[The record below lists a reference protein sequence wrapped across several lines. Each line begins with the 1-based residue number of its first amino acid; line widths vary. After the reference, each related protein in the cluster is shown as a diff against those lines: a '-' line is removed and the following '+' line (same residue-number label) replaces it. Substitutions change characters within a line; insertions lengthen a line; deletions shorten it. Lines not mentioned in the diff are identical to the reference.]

1 MTQKEGPPMALI
13 TDISARCQ
21 ALRQDMTLARIYDLT
36 VENPQRVAAH
46 WLEGD
51 TERSATFADYKRQT
65 VNYAAFLRDRLGQA
79 NQGRFVA
86 IQVDTCKEWF
96 SMFWAVLQAGYNPL
110 LLNATLSEDMTSH
123 MLAEAGAV
131 GVIYQGHRYLDGD
144 YIQVN
149 AQAMFDAPEA
159 SDFTPVWGKMVA
171 LCTSGSTATSRIF
184 VYDEVAVCE
193 QVLNSDLLHKANP
206 RIVNNHM
213 QRNLAFLPF
222 HHIFGFMVC
231 VMWCNF
237 IGYETVFIKDRAPDT
252 ILGAM
257 RRFRVNFL
265 CAVPVLANSLSAGL
279 NKKVAAQPP
288 LKRAAFKI
296 MKGLSLGLQNVVP
309 AFGMDFARNVLF
321 KSVNAQLLGPDV
333 NCVILGG
340 SHTPREHMRN
350 IAALGYY
357 TISGFGMTETA
368 ITSAETSLNLHT
380 RTSGSVGRP
389 FASVEYKVE
398 SDGKRSNTGEMLIRG
413 RSVHT
418 GQLKGGQLIPADL
431 DAQGWY
437 RTGDIVRLEKG
448 MRMYV
453 EGRSKDV
460 IINES
465 GENVYPDEIED
476 YFGNLEGVEQYCV
489 LGLKNTGT
497 SRINRLRRRRHA
509 HPNYEDIT
517 LVLNVGERYRDDAFL
532 TQLMRQ
538 VAQNNKRL
546 PVLKQITRVLATRT
560 PFELANGI
568 KVKRLALKKSLEE
581 NLIPYR
587 DLDLR
592 SGSLPL
598 TDKEPLVVEEVVPEV
613 VGQDQIREQVRRLY
627 AEALELPP
635 DRVADDAHFI
645 NDLGGDSLQ
654 VLSVSL
660 KVEEIFSVLIPT
672 EEYGQCTTVN
682 DLSDIITKH
691 LSGVD
696 TRPEQPREDIT
707 PVTRFE
713 DSEEYLAFAARQQ
726 ALLGSGLENPYFVK
740 HDSALLDVSLMEG
753 QEVLNFGS
761 YNYVAMSGR
770 EETREAA
777 KEAIDR
783 YGTSA
788 SGSRLLAGE
797 KSLYQELE
805 AELADWKNA
814 EAALVLVSG
823 HATNVTL
830 VGNFCGKD
838 DLILYDALAHNSIDQ
853 GTRLSQ
859 ATSKPF
865 PHNDHVALESILK
878 QQRDKYKKCLIII
891 EGAYSMDGDIAP
903 VPAFVELKKKYGCF
917 LMVDEAH
924 SACVIGKTGG
934 GVDEYF
940 GLERGDI
947 DIHMGTLS
955 KGLGTCGGYL
965 AGPRVIIDYLR
976 YNLPGFVFSVGISPP
991 LAAATLEAIRLLRQD
1006 PTIIQ
1011 SLETAIN
1018 TFVREAHKRH
1028 LNTCLAGHTAIIP
1041 ILVGADEDAF
1051 LLSNMLRH
1059 KGVFVPPAVFPAVP
1073 KGKARLRFC
1082 VVSEHKEEQII
1093 KALDALVEATREAGI
1108 QLPA

>member
-1 MTQKEGPPMALI
+1 MALI

-940 GLERGDI
+940 GLQPGDV

-965 AGPRVIIDYLR
+965 AGSANLINYLR

-991 LAAATLEAIRLLRQD
+991 LAAATLKAIQLLRED
-1006 PTIIQ
+1006 PSIMAALQNNI
-1011 SLETAIN
+1011 ET
-1018 TFVREAHKRH
+1018 FMEEAHKRN

-1041 ILVGADEDAF
+1041 VLVGSDENAF

-1073 KGKARLRFC
+1073 RGKARLRFC
-1082 VVSEHKEEQII
+1082 VVSAHQKEQIVE
-1093 KALDALVEATREAGI
+1093 ALDKLLEAAEEAGI

>member
-1 MTQKEGPPMALI
+1 MVPV
-13 TDISARCQ
+13 TDISARCET
-21 ALRQDMTLARIYDLT
+21 LRQDMTLQNIFNLT
-36 VENPQRVAAH
+36 VENPERIAAH
-46 WLEGD
+46 WLEND
-51 TERSATFADYKRQT
+51 QEKSMTFGEYKQRASDFAVYLQK
-65 VNYAAFLRDRLGQA
+65 ALGKQ
-79 NQGRFVA
+79 NKGRFVA

-96 SMFWAVLQAGYNPL
+96 SVFWGLLQAGYNPL
-110 LLNATLSEDMTSH
+110 LLNATLADDMTEH
-123 MLAEAGAV
+123 MLGQAGAV
-131 GVIYQGHRYLDGD
+131 GVIFRGKRSLDPRYT
-144 YIQVN
+144 QVD
-149 AQAMFDAPEA
+149 AQELFNVPQAPGFAPE
-159 SDFTPVWGKMVA
+159 WGSMVA

-184 VYDEVAVCE
+184 VYDQVAICE

-206 RIVNNHM
+206 RIVNNRM

-257 RRFRVNFL
+257 RRFKVNFL
-265 CAVPVLANSLSAGL
+265 CAVPVLANSLSSGL
-279 NKKVAAQPP
+279 NKKVALQKPV
-288 LKRAAFKI
+288 KRAAFKV
-296 MKGLSLGLQNVVP
+296 MKAISLGLQNVVP
-309 AFGMDFARNVLF
+309 TFGMDFARNLLF
-321 KSVNAQLLGPDV
+321 KSINAQLLGPDV
-333 NCVILGG
+333 NCIILGG

-418 GQLKGGQLIPADL
+418 GQLKDGELIPADL
-431 DAQGWY
+431 DEFGWY

-465 GENVYPDEIED
+465 GENVYPDELED

-489 LGLKNTGT
+489 LGLKNTGA
-497 SRINRLRRRRHA
+497 SRVNRLKRRRHVR
-509 HPNYEDIT
+509 PDYEDIT
-517 LVLNVGERYRDDAFL
+517 LVLNVGERYRDDAYL

-546 PVLKQITRVLATRT
+546 PVLKQITRVLATHT

-568 KVKRLALKKSLEE
+568 KVKRLALKASLEGMK
-581 NLIPYR
+581 IPYR
-587 DLDLR
+587 DLDLK

-598 TDKEPLVVEEVVPEV
+598 TDSRPIVVEEAVPETFASS
-613 VGQDQIREQVRRLY
+613 DIKDQVRKLY
-627 AEALELPP
+627 ADAL
-635 DRVADDAHFI
+635 DVAPATIKDDAHFI

-660 KVEEIFSVLIPT
+660 KVEELFSVLIPT

-682 DLSDIITKH
+682 DLTDIINKH
-691 LSGVD
+691 LHGVTTKPD
-696 TRPEQPREDIT
+696 APQEDIV

-713 DSEEYLAFAARQQ
+713 DSEEFQAFYARQQ
-726 ALLGSGLENPYFVK
+726 ALLGSGMENPYFVR
-740 HDSALLDVSLMEG
+740 HDSALTDVSQMEG
-753 QEVLNFGS
+753 HEVLNFGS

-770 EETREAA
+770 PEVEEAA
-777 KEAIDR
+777 KKAIED

-797 KSLYQELE
+797 KTLYQTLE

-823 HATNVTL
+823 HATNVTF

-838 DLILYDALAHNSIDQ
+838 DLIVYDALAHNSIDQ

-878 QQRDKYKKCLIII
+878 NQRHKYKKCLIII
-891 EGAYSMDGDIAP
+891 EGAYSMDGDIAN

-940 GLERGDI
+940 GLTRGDV
-947 DIHMGTLS
+947 DIKMGTLS

-965 AGPRVIIDYLR
+965 AGPKVIIDYLR

-991 LAAATLEAIRLLRQD
+991 LAAGTLQAIRLLRQD

-1011 SLETAIN
+1011 SLENAIN

-1041 ILVGADEDAF
+1041 ILVGSDENAF

-1082 VVSEHKEEQII
+1082 VVSEHKEEQIV
-1093 KALDALVEATREAGI
+1093 KALDSLVEAAEEAGI

>member
-1 MTQKEGPPMALI
+1 MKEGLNLKLT
-13 TDISARCQ
+13 TDISARCE
-21 ALRQDMTLARIYDLT
+21 ALRKNRTFQTIFDLT
-36 VENPQRVAAH
+36 CENPERIAAH
-46 WLEGD
+46 WLEGNE
-51 TERSATFADYKRQT
+51 ERSCTFGDYRQKT
-65 VNYAAFLRDRLGQA
+65 KDYAQYLLKELGGR
-79 NQGRFVA
+79 NQGKFLA

-96 SMFWAVLQAGYNPL
+96 SMFWAVLYAGFNPV
-110 LLNATLSEDMTSH
+110 LLNATLSDDMTVH
-123 MLAEAGAV
+123 MLREAGAC
-131 GVIYQGHRYLDGD
+131 GVIFQGRRNLPSEFVQIDA
-144 YIQVN
+144 N
-149 AQAMFDAPEA
+149 LMFKAPEA
-159 SDFTPVWGKMVA
+159 EDFAPVWGDKVA

-184 VYDEVAVCE
+184 VYDQVAICE

-206 RIVNNHM
+206 RIVNHQM

-237 IGYETVFIKDRAPDT
+237 IGYETVFLKDRSPET
-252 ILGAM
+252 ILGTM
-257 RRFRVNFL
+257 RRFKVNFL
-265 CAVPVLANSLSAGL
+265 CAVPVLANSLSNGL
-279 NKKVAAQPP
+279 NKKVAQEKPI
-288 LKRAAFKI
+288 KRAAFKI
-296 MKGLSLGLQNVVP
+296 MKGISLGLQNIVP
-309 AFGMDFARNVLF
+309 RFGMDFAKNVLF
-321 KSVNAQLLGPDV
+321 KSVNSQLMGPDI

-368 ITSAETSLNLHT
+368 ITSCETSMNLHT

-389 FASVEYKVE
+389 MSSVEYKVE

-418 GQLKGGQLIPADL
+418 GQLKGGVLIPPDL

-465 GENVYPDEIED
+465 GENVYPDELED
-476 YFGNLEGVEQYCV
+476 SFANLEGVEQFCV
-489 LGLKNTGT
+489 LGLKNTGE
-497 SRINRLRRRRHA
+497 SRVNRLKRRRHVR
-509 HPNYEDIT
+509 PDYEDIT
-517 LVLNVGERYRDDAFL
+517 LVLNVGDRYRDDEFL

-538 VAQNNKRL
+538 IAQANKRL
-546 PVLKQITRVLATRT
+546 PVLKQITRVLATRV

-568 KVKRLALKKSLEE
+568 KVKRLALKTNLEAGK
-581 NLIPYR
+581 IPYR
-587 DLDLR
+587 DLDLK

-598 TDKEPLVVEEVVPEV
+598 SDKEPIVVEEVVPDV
-613 VGQDQIREQVRRLY
+613 VGQDEIKDQVRKLY
-627 AEALELPP
+627 ADALEIAPSQ
-635 DRVADDAHFI
+635 VADDAHFI

-660 KVEEIFSVLIPT
+660 KVEELFHILIPT
-672 EEYGQCTTVN
+672 EEYGECTTVN
-682 DLSDIITKH
+682 DLTAVINKH
-691 LSGVD
+691 LTGEEQK
-696 TRPEQPREDIT
+696 PEEPRGAVT

-713 DSEEYLAFAARQQ
+713 DSEEFQAFYERQQ
-726 ALLGSGLENPYFVK
+726 ALLGSGMENPYFVR
-740 HDSALLDVSLMEG
+740 HDSTLTDVSMMEG

-770 EETREAA
+770 PEVQAAA
-777 KEAIDR
+777 KDAIDK

-797 KSLYQELE
+797 KTLYQELE
-805 AELADWKNA
+805 RELADWKNA
-814 EAALVLVSG
+814 EAALILVSG

-853 GTRLSQ
+853 GTKLSQ

-878 QQRDKYKKCLIII
+878 AQRHNYKKCLIII
-891 EGAYSMDGDIAP
+891 EGAYSMDGDIAN

-917 LMVDEAH
+917 LLVDEAH

-940 GLERGDI
+940 NLKPDDI
-947 DIHMGTLS
+947 DIKMGTLS

-965 AGPRVIIDYLR
+965 AGPRSIIEYLR

-991 LAAATLEAIRLLRQD
+991 LAAGTLEAIRLLRQD
-1006 PTIIQ
+1006 PSIIQ

-1018 TFVREAHKRH
+1018 TFVKEAHKRK

-1041 ILVGADEDAF
+1041 ILVGSDENAF

-1093 KALDALVEATREAGI
+1093 RALDALLEAAEEAGI
-1108 QLPA
+1108 TLPA

>member
-1 MTQKEGPPMALI
+1 MELK
-13 TDISARCQ
+13 TDISARCE
-21 ALRQDMTLARIYDLT
+21 ALRQDMTLRRIFELT
-36 VENPQRVAAH
+36 CENGERVAAH

-51 TERSATFADYKRQT
+51 QERSATFGELAQKAADYAQ
-65 VNYAAFLRDRLGQA
+65 FLRKALKDKPVGQ
-79 NQGRFVA
+79 FFA
-86 IQVDTCKEWF
+86 IQVDTCREWF
-96 SMFWAVLQAGYNPL
+96 SMFWGLLQAGYNPL
-110 LLNATLSEDMTSH
+110 LLNAALSDEMTAY
-123 MLAEAGAV
+123 MLREAGAA
-131 GVIYQGHRYLDGD
+131 GVICRERRKLPEEYVQ
-144 YIQVN
+144 IQ
-149 AQAMFDAPEA
+149 AEQLFSAPEA
-159 SDFTPVWGKMVA
+159 KNFSPNWADRIA

-184 VYDEVAVCE
+184 VYDEAAVCE

-206 RIVNNHM
+206 RIVNDTM

-237 IGYETVFIKDRAPDT
+237 VGYESVFLKDRAPDT
-252 ILGAM
+252 ILGTM

-279 NKKVAAQPP
+279 NKKVALQKP
-288 LKRAAFKI
+288 LKRAAFKV
-296 MKGLSLGLQNVVP
+296 MKGVSLGLQNVVP
-309 AFGMDFARNVLF
+309 RFGMDFARTVLF

-368 ITSAETSLNLHT
+368 VTSCETSMNLHT

-389 FASVEYKVE
+389 LASVEYKVE

-413 RSVHT
+413 SSVHT
-418 GQLKGGQLIPADL
+418 GQLKDGVLIPPDL
-431 DAQGWY
+431 DEFGWY

-489 LGLKNTGT
+489 LGLRNTGA
-497 SRINRLRRRRHA
+497 SRVNRLKRRRHIR
-509 HPNYEDIT
+509 PDYEDIT

-538 VAQNNKRL
+538 VAQSNRRL
-546 PVLKQITRVLATRT
+546 PVLKQITRVLATRE

-568 KVKRLALKKSLEE
+568 KVKRMALKKALEE
-581 NLIPYR
+581 TRIAYR
-587 DLDLR
+587 DLDLK
-592 SGSLPL
+592 SGALPL
-598 TDKEPLVVEEVVPEV
+598 TDTTPIEVEEAVPAAA
-613 VGQDQIREQVRRLY
+613 GSQDEIKERVRRVY
-627 AEALELPP
+627 AEALDMAPENIP
-635 DRVADDAHFI
+635 DTAHFI

-654 VLSVSL
+654 VLGVSL
-660 KVEEIFSVLIPT
+660 KVEELFDVLIPT

-682 DLSDIITKH
+682 DLTQVILTR
-691 LSGVD
+691 LSGG
-696 TRPEQPREDIT
+696 EQKQAEPRGAVT

-713 DSEEYLAFAARQQ
+713 DSEEFQAFALREA
-726 ALLGSGLENPYFVK
+726 ALLGSGMENPYFVP
-740 HDSALLDVSLMEG
+740 HDSVLRDVSLMEG
-753 QEVLNFGS
+753 HEVLNFGS

-770 EETREAA
+770 PEVAAAA
-777 KEAIDR
+777 KAAIDR

-797 KSLYQELE
+797 KTLYQELE
-805 AELADWKNA
+805 REIAEWKNA

-838 DLILYDALAHNSIDQ
+838 DLILYDALAHNSVDQ

-859 ATSKPF
+859 AVSKPF

-878 QQRDKYKKCLIII
+878 TQRDKFKKCLIVI
-891 EGAYSMDGDIAP
+891 EGAYSMDGDISN

-917 LMVDEAH
+917 LLVDEAH
-924 SACVIGKTGG
+924 SACVIGRTGG

-940 GLERGDI
+940 GLAHDDI
-947 DIHMGTLS
+947 DIKMGTLS

-965 AGPRVIIDYLR
+965 AGKRSLIEYLR

-991 LAAATLEAIRLLRQD
+991 LAAGTLEAVRLLRRD
-1006 PTIIQ
+1006 PSIIQ
-1011 SLETAIN
+1011 SLENNIN
-1018 TFVREAHKRH
+1018 TFVREAHKRR

-1041 ILVGADEDAF
+1041 ILVGSDENAF

-1082 VVSEHKEEQII
+1082 VISEHKEAQIV
-1093 KALDALVEATREAGI
+1093 KALDTLMETAQEAGI

>member
-1 MTQKEGPPMALI
+1 MELY
-13 TDISARCQ
+13 TDISSRCQ
-21 ALRQDMTLARIYDLT
+21 ALRADMTFRNIFELTCSQPERI
-36 VENPQRVAAH
+36 AAH

-51 TERSATFADYKRQT
+51 EERSATFGDYRRMAM
-65 VNYAAFLRDRLGQA
+65 NYAQTLRSKLGEA
-79 NQGRFVA
+79 RQGSFVA

-96 SMFWAVLQAGYNPL
+96 SLFWGLLMAGYNPL
-110 LLNATLSEDMTSH
+110 LLNAGLNEEMTAF
-123 MLAEAGAV
+123 MLGEAGAS
-131 GVIYQGHRYLDGD
+131 GVVYRGRRKLPG
-144 YIQVN
+144 QVV
-149 AQAMFDAPEA
+149 QVDADALFNSPDAAEA
-159 SDFTPVWGKMVA
+159 FEPCWADKVA

-184 VYDEVAVCE
+184 VYDQAAVCE

-206 RIVNNHM
+206 RIIVNTHV

-222 HHIFGFMVC
+222 HHVFGFMVC
-231 VMWCNF
+231 VMWSNF
-237 IGYETVFIKDRAPDT
+237 IGYESVYIKDRAPET

-257 RRFRVNFL
+257 RRFKVNFL
-265 CAVPVLANSLSAGL
+265 CAVPVLANSLSNGL
-279 NKKVAAQPP
+279 NKKVAQQKP
-288 LKRAAFKI
+288 LKRYAFKL
-296 MKGLSLGLQNVVP
+296 MKLLSLGLQSVAP
-309 AFGMDFARNVLF
+309 RFGMDFGRKVLF

-333 NCVILGG
+333 DVIILGG

-357 TISGFGMTETA
+357 TICGFGMTETA
-368 ITSAETSLNLHT
+368 ITSCETSMNLHT
-380 RTSGSVGRP
+380 RVSGSVGRP
-389 FASVEYKVE
+389 FSSVEYKVD

-413 RSVHT
+413 TSVHT
-418 GQLKGGQLIPADL
+418 GQLKSGRLIAPDL
-431 DAQGWY
+431 DPQGWF
-437 RTGDIVRLEKG
+437 RTGDVVRLEKG

-476 YFGNLEGVEQYCV
+476 YFANLEGVEQFCV
-489 LGLKNTGT
+489 LGLRNTGA
-497 SRINRLRRRRHA
+497 SRVNRLKRRRHVR
-509 HPNYEDIT
+509 PDYEDIT

-538 VAQNNKRL
+538 IAQSNKRL
-546 PVLKQITRVLATRT
+546 PVLKQITRVLATRV

-568 KVKRLALKKSLEE
+568 KVKRMALKKSLEE
-581 NLIPYR
+581 NRIPYR
-587 DLDLR
+587 DLDLK

-598 TDKEPLVVEEVVPEV
+598 TDTQPLVVEEVVPVQEPN
-613 VGQDQIREQVRRLY
+613 QDEIKEKVRALY
-627 AEALELPP
+627 AQALETTP
-635 DRVADDAHFI
+635 DKVSDDAHFI

-660 KVEEIFSVLIPT
+660 KVEEMFSVLIPT

-682 DLSDIITKH
+682 DLTAVINKY
-691 LSGVD
+691 LGGGVAE
-696 TRPEQPREDIT
+696 PAQPRGEVT

-713 DSEEYLAFAARQQ
+713 DAEEFQAFAQRQQ
-726 ALLGSGLENPYFVK
+726 ALLGAGMENPYFVK
-740 HDSALLDVSLMEG
+740 HDSALTDVSLMEG

-770 EETREAA
+770 KEVQEAA
-777 KEAIDR
+777 KAAIDE

-805 AELADWKNA
+805 AELAEWKNA

-823 HATNVTL
+823 HATNVTF

-838 DLILYDALAHNSIDQ
+838 DLIVYDALAHNSIDQ

-859 ATSKPF
+859 ATAKPF

-878 QQRDKYKKCLIII
+878 AQRSKYKKCLIVI
-891 EGAYSMDGDIAP
+891 EGAYSMDGDIAN
-903 VPAFVELKKKYGCF
+903 VPAFVALKKQYGCF

-940 GLERGDI
+940 GLERGDV
-947 DIHMGTLS
+947 DIKMGTLS

-991 LAAATLEAIRLLRQD
+991 LAAGTLTAIRLLRRD
-1006 PTIIQ
+1006 PSIIQ
-1011 SLETAIN
+1011 SLENAIN

-1041 ILVGADEDAF
+1041 ILVGSDENAF

-1059 KGVFVPPAVFPAVP
+1059 KGIFVPPAVFPAVP

-1082 VVSEHKEEQII
+1082 VVSEHKPEQIVR
-1093 KALDALVEATREAGI
+1093 ALDALLEAAEEAGI
-1108 QLPA
+1108 ELPA

>member
-1 MTQKEGPPMALI
+1 MVLF
-13 TDISARCQ
+13 TDIPARCQ
-21 ALRQDMTLARIYDLT
+21 ALRQDMTLEKIYSLT
-36 VENPQRVAAH
+36 VENPERVAAH

-51 TERSATFADYKRQT
+51 QERSATFGDYDRLTK
-65 VNYAAFLRDRLGQA
+65 NYAAYLREALGEG
-79 NQGRFVA
+79 NKGRFVA

-96 SMFWAVLQAGYNPL
+96 SMFWAVLQAGYNPV
-110 LLNATLSEDMTSH
+110 LLNAALSDEMTVH
-123 MLAEAGAV
+123 MLWEAGAC
-131 GVIYQGHRYLDGD
+131 GVIFRGRRRLPEQ
-144 YIQVN
+144 YIQVD
-149 AQAMFDAPEA
+149 ADAMFRAPDV
-159 SDFTPVWGKMVA
+159 SGFTPDWGGKVA

-206 RIVNNHM
+206 RIVNTRM

-257 RRFRVNFL
+257 RRFKVNFL

-288 LKRAAFKI
+288 LRRAVFKL
-296 MKGLSLGLQNVVP
+296 MKGLSLGLQNIAP
-309 AFGMDFARNVLF
+309 TFGMDFARNVLF

-389 FASVEYKVE
+389 LASVEYKVE

-418 GQLKGGQLIPADL
+418 GQLKEGRLIPPDL

-476 YFGNLEGVEQYCV
+476 YFGSLEGVEQYCV

-538 VAQNNKRL
+538 IAQINKRL

-581 NLIPYR
+581 NLVPYR
-587 DLDLR
+587 DLDLK

-598 TDKEPLVVEEVVPEV
+598 SDKEPLVVEEVVPEV
-613 VGQDQIREQVRRLY
+613 VGQDQIKEQVRRLY
-627 AEALELPP
+627 AEALELSPAQVP
-635 DRVADDAHFI
+635 DDAHFI

-660 KVEEIFSVLIPT
+660 KVEELFSVLIPT

-682 DLSDIITKH
+682 DLSGIITKH
-691 LSGVD
+691 LTGQED
-696 TRPEQPREDIT
+696 KPAEPRGEVT

-713 DSEEYLAFAARQQ
+713 DSEEFQAFYQRQQ

-740 HDSALLDVSLMEG
+740 HDSALLDVSMMEG
-753 QEVLNFGS
+753 HEVLNFGS

-770 EETREAA
+770 KEVQAAA

-805 AELADWKNA
+805 REIADWKDA

-823 HATNVTL
+823 HATNVTF

-865 PHNDHVALESILK
+865 PHNDHVALESILR

-934 GVDEYF
+934 GVEEYF
-940 GLERGDI
+940 GLKRGDV
-947 DIHMGTLS
+947 DIFMGTLS

-965 AGPRVIIDYLR
+965 AGPSVIIEYLR

-991 LAAATLEAIRLLRQD
+991 LAAATLQAIRLLRSE
-1006 PTIIQ
+1006 PAIIQ

-1041 ILVGADEDAF
+1041 ILVGSDENAF

-1082 VVSEHKEEQII
+1082 VVSEHKEEQIVR
-1093 KALDALVEATREAGI
+1093 ALDALLEAADEAGI

>member
-934 GVDEYF
+934 GVD
-940 GLERGDI
+940 
-947 DIHMGTLS
+947 
-955 KGLGTCGGYL
+955 
-965 AGPRVIIDYLR
+965 
-976 YNLPGFVFSVGISPP
+976 
-991 LAAATLEAIRLLRQD
+991 
-1006 PTIIQ
+1006 
-1011 SLETAIN
+1011 
-1018 TFVREAHKRH
+1018 
-1028 LNTCLAGHTAIIP
+1028 
-1041 ILVGADEDAF
+1041 
-1051 LLSNMLRH
+1051 
-1059 KGVFVPPAVFPAVP
+1059 
-1073 KGKARLRFC
+1073 
-1082 VVSEHKEEQII
+1082 
-1093 KALDALVEATREAGI
+1093 
-1108 QLPA
+1108 

>member
-1 MTQKEGPPMALI
+1 MLKEGVPLSLT
-13 TDISARCQ
+13 TDITARCE
-21 ALRQDMTLARIYDLT
+21 ALRQHMSLKTIFHLT
-36 VENPQRVAAH
+36 CENPERIAAH

-51 TERSATFADYKRQT
+51 EEKHATFGDYRQT
-65 VNYAAFLRDRLGQA
+65 AFNYAQYLKDQLKGQA
-79 NQGRFVA
+79 PGQFLA
-86 IQVDTCKEWF
+86 IQVDTCREWF
-96 SMFWAVLQAGYNPL
+96 SMFWGVLMAGFNPL
-110 LLNATLSEDMTSH
+110 LLNATLADDMTVH
-123 MLAEAGAV
+123 MMREAGAI
-131 GVIYQGHRYLDGD
+131 GVIFPGKRSLPEDFVQIDAGELFRAPAAPGFEPLWGD
-144 YIQVN
+144 
-149 AQAMFDAPEA
+149 
-159 SDFTPVWGKMVA
+159 KVA

-184 VYDEVAVCE
+184 VYDQRAICE

-237 IGYETVFIKDRAPDT
+237 IGYETVFIKDRSPET
-252 ILGAM
+252 ILSTM
-257 RRFRVNFL
+257 RRFKVNFL
-265 CAVPVLANSLSAGL
+265 CAVPVLANSLSNGL
-279 NKKVAAQPP
+279 NKKVAAQSA
-288 LKRAAFKI
+288 LKRAAFKT
-296 MKGLSLGLQNVVP
+296 MKGISLALQNIVP
-309 AFGMDFARNVLF
+309 RFGMDFAKGVLF
-321 KSVNAQLLGPDV
+321 KSVNAQLLGPDI
-333 NCVILGG
+333 NCIILGG

-368 ITSAETSLNLHT
+368 ITSCETSMNLHT

-418 GQLKGGQLIPADL
+418 GQLVGGKLIPADL
-431 DAQGWY
+431 DEGGWY

-465 GENVYPDEIED
+465 GENVYPDELED
-476 YFGNLEGVEQYCV
+476 YFANLEGVEQFCV
-489 LGLKNTGT
+489 LGLKNTGE
-497 SRINRLRRRRHA
+497 SRVNRLKRRRHVR
-509 HPNYEDIT
+509 PDYEDIT

-538 VAQNNKRL
+538 IAQNNRRL

-568 KVKRLALKKSLEE
+568 KVKRMALKTNLEAGR
-581 NLIPYR
+581 IPYR
-587 DLDLR
+587 DLDLK

-598 TDKEPLVVEEVVPEV
+598 SDKEPLVVEEVVPEV
-613 VGQDQIREQVRRLY
+613 VGQDQIKDQVRKLY
-627 AEALELPP
+627 ADALE
-635 DRVADDAHFI
+635 VAPSQVKDDAHFI

-660 KVEEIFSVLIPT
+660 KVEELFHILIPT
-672 EEYGQCTTVN
+672 EEYGECTTVN
-682 DLSDIITKH
+682 DLTQVINRH
-691 LSGVD
+691 LTGEDSKK
-696 TRPEQPREDIT
+696 EEPRGEVT
-707 PVTRFE
+707 PITRFE
-713 DSEEYLAFAARQQ
+713 DSEEFQEFYARQQ
-726 ALLGSGLENPYFVK
+726 ALLGSGMENPYFVR
-740 HDSALLDVSLMEG
+740 HDSALTDVSMMEG

-770 EETREAA
+770 KEVQEAA
-777 KEAIDR
+777 KAAIDQ

-805 AELADWKNA
+805 RELADWKNA
-814 EAALVLVSG
+814 EAALILVSG

-853 GTRLSQ
+853 GTKLSQ

-878 QQRDKYKKCLIII
+878 AQRHNYKKCLIII
-891 EGAYSMDGDIAP
+891 EGAYSMDGDIAN

-917 LMVDEAH
+917 LLVDEAH

-940 GLERGDI
+940 NLKPDDI
-947 DIHMGTLS
+947 DIKMGTLS

-965 AGPRVIIDYLR
+965 AGPKAIIEYLR

-991 LAAATLEAIRLLRQD
+991 LAAGTLAAIRLLRKD
-1006 PTIIQ
+1006 PAIIQ

-1018 TFVREAHKRH
+1018 TFVKEAHKRR

-1041 ILVGADEDAF
+1041 ILVGSDENAF

-1073 KGKARLRFC
+1073 KGRARLRFC
-1082 VVSEHKEEQII
+1082 VVSEHKEEQIVR
-1093 KALDALVEATREAGI
+1093 ALDALLEAAEEAGI

>member
-1 MTQKEGPPMALI
+1 MELF
-13 TDISARCQ
+13 TDIVARCD
-21 ALRQDMTLARIYDLT
+21 ALRGEMTFENIFRLT
-36 VENPQRVAAH
+36 CENPERIAAH

-51 TERSATFADYKRQT
+51 TEHSLTFGEYQDMTRS
-65 VNYAAFLRDRLGQA
+65 YAAYLSKALGSG
-79 NQGRFVA
+79 NKGKFVA

-96 SMFWAVLQAGYNPL
+96 PLFWGLVQAGFNPL
-110 LLNATLSEDMTSH
+110 LLNAGLSDEMTAF
-123 MLAEAGAV
+123 MLEEAGACGIV
-131 GVIYQGHRYLDGD
+131 LKGKRKLPEQFV
-144 YIQVN
+144 QVD
-149 AQAMFDAPEA
+149 ADKLFLAPEA
-159 SDFTPVWGKMVA
+159 PEFTPDWADKVA

-184 VYDEVAVCE
+184 VYDQRAISE
-193 QVLNSDLLHKANP
+193 QVLNSVLLHKANP
-206 RIVNNHM
+206 RIVNNVM

-231 VMWCNF
+231 VLWANF
-237 IGYETVFIKDRAPDT
+237 IGYESVYIKDRSPET
-252 ILGAM
+252 ILGNM
-257 RRFRVNFL
+257 RRFKVNFL

-279 NKKVAAQPP
+279 NKKVAAQKPV
-288 LKRAAFKI
+288 KRIAFKV
-296 MKGLSLGLQNVVP
+296 MKGISLGLQNIWP
-309 AFGMDFARNVLF
+309 KFGMDFAKNVLF
-321 KSVNAQLLGPDV
+321 KSVNAQLLGSDV
-333 NCVILGG
+333 NCIILGG
-340 SHTPREHMRN
+340 SHTPKEHMQN
-350 IAALGYY
+350 IASLGYY

-368 ITSAETSLNLHT
+368 ITSVETSLNLHT

-389 FASVEYKVE
+389 LSSVEYKVE

-413 RSVHT
+413 TSVHT
-418 GQLKGGQLIPADL
+418 GQLKNGKEIPADL

-437 RTGDIVRLEKG
+437 RTGDVVRLEKG

-453 EGRSKDV
+453 EGRIKDV

-465 GENVYPDEIED
+465 GENVYPDELED
-476 YFGNLEGVEQYCV
+476 YFGNLDGVEQYCV
-489 LGLKNTGT
+489 LGLKNTGA
-497 SRINRLRRRRHA
+497 SRVNRLRRRRHVR
-509 HPNYEDIT
+509 PDYEDIT
-517 LVLNVGERYRDDAFL
+517 LVLNVGERYRDDAYL
-532 TQLMRQ
+532 TSLMRQ
-538 VAQNNKRL
+538 VAQNNRRL

-568 KVKRLALKKSLEE
+568 KVKRGALKKSLEE
-581 NLIPYR
+581 MKIAYR
-587 DLDLR
+587 DLDLK

-598 TDKEPLVVEEVVPEV
+598 NETTPIVVEEAVPEV
-613 VGQDQIREQVRRLY
+613 TGQEQIKEQVRKLY
-627 AEALELPP
+627 AEALEVEPEKI
-635 DRVADDAHFI
+635 ADDAHFI

-672 EEYGQCTTVN
+672 EEYGECTTVN
-682 DLSDIITKH
+682 DLTAIINKH
-691 LSGVD
+691 LTGVD
-696 TRPEQPREDIT
+696 SKPQEDRGEIT
-707 PVTRFE
+707 PITRFE
-713 DSEEYLAFAARQQ
+713 DAPEYQAFIERQQ
-726 ALLGSGLENPYFVK
+726 ALLGSGLENPYFVR
-740 HDSALLDVSLMEG
+740 HDSTLTDVSMMEG

-770 EETREAA
+770 KEVQEAA
-777 KEAIDR
+777 KAAIDT

-805 AELADWKNA
+805 NELAEWKNA

-823 HATNVTL
+823 HATNVTF
-830 VGNFCGKD
+830 VGNFCGKN

-853 GTRLSQ
+853 GTKLSQ

-865 PHNDHVALESILK
+865 PHNDFVALESILK
-878 QQRDKYKKCLIII
+878 NQRDKYEKCLIII
-891 EGAYSMDGDIAP
+891 EGAYSMDGDIAN

-917 LMVDEAH
+917 LLVDEAH

-940 GLERGDI
+940 NLKPGDV
-947 DIHMGTLS
+947 DIKMGTLS

-965 AGPRVIIDYLR
+965 AGSRAMIEYLR

-991 LAAATLEAIRLLRQD
+991 LAAGTLQAIRLLRND
-1006 PTIIQ
+1006 PSIIGN
-1011 SLETAIN
+1011 LENAIN
-1018 TFVREAHKRH
+1018 IFVKEAHKRH

-1041 ILVGADEDAF
+1041 ILVGSDENAF

-1093 KALDALVEATREAGI
+1093 RALDALVEAAQEAGI
-1108 QLPA
+1108 ELPA